1 MQNIYKEMYLHLFNA
16 VSDALALLEGGGA
29 AQAEALMDLSLGKA
43 RFLLEGGSLEDSR
56 GMAQSQLPHL
66 TPDMLLRES
75 PLRAPS
81 LLELVQEVEDTIAG
95 KQ

>member
-1 MQNIYKEMYLHLFNA
+1 M
-16 VSDALALLEGGGA
+16 
-29 AQAEALMDLSLGKA
+29 
-43 RFLLEGGSLEDSR
+43 
-56 GMAQSQLPHL
+56 

-75 PLRAPS
+75 PLQAPS